1 MSVPWYY
8 MWSEKY
14 RFFHELFNNTMKEPD
29 FIVNPIHIDQS
40 FFDKNLHQ
48 TEGTHA
54 WNGCTLKIDLLIE
67 RLETSSHPYI
77 LFTDIDI
84 IAKNN
89 IYNNLKRHIDNDE
102 DMVFLQEGGHLNIG
116 FILLKV
122 CKEVIDFWKLVKSK
136 MLETP
141 GHDQQYVNDLIN
153 TYRGKWAKFDPNIF
167 ACYNTWDGITE
178 FSIMQPL
185 TSGLGKELDF
195 AEKIFYSAQ
204 FIEIQEYMKY
214 VPEDIIPFIY
224 KFQELLCQSYHA
236 VNS

>member
-14 RFFHELFNNTMKEPD
+14 RFFHELFNNTMKEPE

-89 IYNNLKRHIDNDE
+89 IYKNLKPHIDSDE

-122 CKEVIDFWKLVKSK
+122 SKEVIDFWKLVKSK

-141 GHDQQYVNDLIN
+141 AHDQQYVNDLIKI
-153 TYRGKWAKFDPNIF
+153 YRGKWGKFDQQIF
-167 ACYNTWDGITE
+167 TCSNLWDCTTE
-178 FSIMQPL
+178 FSIMQL
-185 TSGLGKELDF
+185 VSSDLGKDF
-195 AEKIFYSAQ
+195 DLAEKIFCTAQ
-204 FIEIQEYMKY
+204 QIEVQDYMQY
-214 VPEDIIPFIY
+214 VPQDIIPFIY
-224 KFQELLCQSYHA
+224 RFQELLYQSYHA
-236 VNS
+236 VNL

>member
-1 MSVPWYY
+1 
-8 MWSEKY
+8 
-14 RFFHELFNNTMKEPD
+14 MKEPE

-89 IYNNLKRHIDNDE
+89 IYKNLKPHIDSDE

-122 CKEVIDFWKLVKSK
+122 SKEVIDFWKLVKSK
-136 MLETP
+136 MVETP
-141 GHDQQYVNDLIN
+141 AHDQQYVNDLIKI
-153 TYRGKWAKFDPNIF
+153 YRGKWGKFDQQIF
-167 ACYNTWDGITE
+167 TSSNLWDCTTE
-178 FSIMQPL
+178 FSIMQL
-185 TSGLGKELDF
+185 VSSDLGKEFDL
-195 AEKIFYSAQ
+195 AEKIFCTAQ
-204 FIEIQEYMKY
+204 QIEVQDYMQY
-214 VPEDIIPFIY
+214 VPQDIIPFIY
-224 KFQELLCQSYHA
+224 KFQELLYQSYHA